1 MKQNLFSKIS
11 IILCIV
17 MNIVLIGFICPLFL
31 SLDIA
36 GLQDPNIT
44 SEMNTRFIIVLIFY
58 IMCGLA
64 FVAEFVFLMVCLKTS
79 L

>member
-1 MKQNLFSKIS
+1 
-11 IILCIV
+11 

-44 SEMNTRFIIVLIFY
+44 SERNTRFIIELIFY
-58 IMCGLA
+58 YVWPCLRCRICFPNGL
-64 FVAEFVFLMVCLKTS
+64 FKKQVCESIAIEKELEDVI
-79 L
+79 